1 MSDYIYMLESHLS
14 PDQNRAVEET
24 QAAAGLT
31 NVNVFLTG
39 GAMRDMLAGFRI
51 RDLDFVVE
59 GNALKIAKAI
69 CERSGAAT
77 VSVDENRKSV
87 ELVFPSGV
95 TAQIAMSRQEK
106 YARTG
111 AKPQVT
117 QATIQEDLRG
127 RDFTCNAIALS
138 LNRASR
144 GLLLDPMNG
153 LADIER
159 KELRA
164 VSTYGFYDDPSRL
177 LRLVRYRVRM
187 GYTVEERTQLNVAN
201 AREAEVEKHITARAL
216 GDELKRIS
224 AEDSPTEIF
233 KGLEEAGLLGMFSP
247 ALLTKLNLAA
257 LGKYEKAIRVL
268 PDDARW
274 RAARFGTFLYCLTE
288 KFTPKDKQALIK
300 ATEMPKSDIDQW
312 QKLEARAKKLEALL
326 RAPRVRKPSHV
337 YHIAVVAAPE
347 DVLFVLYH
355 SALKPVQERLR
366 NHFQKYVPTVREITP
381 EEWATIEPKPG
392 TPKYAKARDEFI
404 TEILNRKP
412 KKPVEEEVP
421 PPPPPEPEPV
431 MGRRGR

>member
-14 PDQNRAVEET
+14 PDQNRAVEDT
-24 QAAAGLT
+24 QAAAGLA

-69 CERSGAAT
+69 CERTGAAT
-77 VSVDENRKSV
+77 VSTDENRKTA

-95 TAQIAMSRQEK
+95 TAQIAMSRQDK
-106 YARTG
+106 YTRAG
-111 AKPQVT
+111 GKPQVT
-117 QATIQEDLRG
+117 PATIQEDLRG
-127 RDFTCNAIALS
+127 RDFTCNAVALS

-164 VSTYGFYDDPSRL
+164 VSAYGFYDDPSRL

-187 GYTVEERTQLNVAN
+187 GYTVEERTQMQIAN
-201 AREAEVEKHITARAL
+201 AHEAEVEKHIPARAL

-224 AEDSPTEIF
+224 GEDSPTEIF
-233 KGLEEAGLLGMFSP
+233 KGLEEAGLLTLFSP
-247 ALLTKLNLAA
+247 ALAAKLNLQGLAR
-257 LGKYEKAIRVL
+257 YEKAIRVL

-274 RAARFGTFLYCLTE
+274 RAARFGTFVYCLTE
-288 KFTPKDKQALIK
+288 KLTPKDRQALMK

-312 QKLEARAKKLEALL
+312 QKIEGTDEGDRNA
-326 RAPRVRKPSHV
+326 
-337 YHIAVVAAPE
+337 
-347 DVLFVLYH
+347 
-355 SALKPVQERLR
+355 QERYR
-366 NHFQKYVPTVREITP
+366 PVAKDRGSRQETGSR
-381 EEWATIEPKPG
+381 ATCPAGSQTLACLPHRG
-392 TPKYAKARDEFI
+392 CRRP
-404 TEILNRKP
+404 
-412 KKPVEEEVP
+412 
-421 PPPPPEPEPV
+421 
-431 MGRRGR
+431 GRRPVRSLPLRPETGAGKAAQPLPEVCCHGSGDHSGRVGHHRTQARHSEVRQSARGVHQRDSQPQAQEAG

>member
-24 QAAAGLT
+24 QAAAGLA

-59 GNALKIAKAI
+59 GNALKIAKAL
-69 CERSGAAT
+69 CERSGATT
-77 VSVDENRKSV
+77 VSTDDNRKCA

-95 TAQIAMSRQEK
+95 TAQIAMSRQDK
-106 YARTG
+106 YARAG

-117 QATIQEDLRG
+117 TATIQEDLRG

-159 KELRA
+159 KELRS

-177 LRLVRYRVRM
+177 IRLVRYRVRM
-187 GYTVEERTQLNVAN
+187 GYGVEERTQMQVAN
-201 AREAEVEKHITARAL
+201 AREAEVEKHITGKIL

-233 KGLEEAGLLGMFSP
+233 QGLAEAGLLGLFSP
-247 ALLTKLNLAA
+247 ALVTKLNTAGLA
-257 LGKYEKAIRVL
+257 KYEKAIRVL

-274 RAARFGTFLYCLTE
+274 RAARFGTFMYCLLE
-288 KFTPKDKQALIK
+288 KFSPKDKASLIK
-300 ATEMPKSDIDQW
+300 TAELSKADTDQF
-312 QKLEARAKKLEALL
+312 QKVDAHAKKLEAAL

-337 YHIAVVAAPE
+337 YHIVAGAAPE

-355 SALKPVQERLR
+355 SAVKPVQERIR
-366 NHFQKYVPTVREITP
+366 NHFQKYLPTVQEITP

-392 TPKYAKARDEFI
+392 TAKYAKAREDFI
-404 TEILNRKP
+404 SEILNRKP
-412 KKPVEEEVP
+412 KKVVEEEVP
-421 PPPPPEPEPV
+421 PPPPEPEPV
-431 MGRRGR
+431 AGRRGK